1 MKYCLSAILG
11 IMCTTAAIITPA
23 TTSLA
28 DCTVH
33 SSWIYLEIIKED
45 TLEEILQIKFCK
57 VLSFK
62 RDVVLSKMLPLQ
74 KLDDTQKYISVQQE
88 SGSTSWTQY
97 ERSINL
103 FFKTQDLSSVRF
115 VDT

>member
-1 MKYCLSAILG
+1 M
-11 IMCTTAAIITPA
+11 
-23 TTSLA
+23 
-28 DCTVH
+28 H
-33 SSWIYLEIIKED
+33 SSWMVLEIIKED
-45 TLEEILQIKFCK
+45 ILLEEILQIKFCK

-97 ERSINL
+97 ERSINI
-103 FFKTQDLSSVRF
+103 FF
-115 VDT
+115 